1 MRVKETIIVEG
12 EHDKHKIL
20 TYFDADVLVTG
31 GFQIFK
37 DKEMQK
43 LIKTLSEKN
52 GVVIFTDSDRAGFII
67 RNFIKSV
74 APDVLHAYIPEV
86 KGKEKRKPKP
96 GAEGI
101 LGVEGM
107 NEEILKDA
115 LVKSG
120 ATIDGE
126 KAESKKSYTKSDL
139 YFCGLTGQ
147 KDSALKRREFLLKH
161 GLPQKMSA
169 NMMLEVINV
178 LGINLVENE

>member
-43 LIKTLSEKN
+43 LIKKLSEKN

-74 APDVLHAYIPEV
+74 APNVLHAYIPEIY
-86 KGKEKRKPKP
+86 GKEKRKPKP

-107 NEEILKDA
+107 DEEILKDA
-115 LVKSG
+115 LINSG
-120 ATIDGE
+120 ATLDGE
-126 KAESKKSYTKSDL
+126 KAEKKNNYTKSDL

-147 KDSALKRREFLLKH
+147 KDSAIKRREFLIKN
-161 GLPQKMSA
+161 GLPQKMST
-169 NMMLEVINV
+169 NMMLDVINT
-178 LGINLVENE
+178 LGINLD

>member
-43 LIKTLSEKN
+43 LIKTLSQKN

-74 APDVLHAYIPEV
+74 APGVLHAYIPEI

-107 NEEILKDA
+107 DEEIIKEA
-115 LVKSG
+115 LIKSG

-126 KAESKKSYTKSDL
+126 KNETKKNYTKSDL

-147 KDSALKRREFLLKH
+147 KDSAIKRREFLIKH
-161 GLPQKMSA
+161 SLPQKMST
-169 NMMLEVINV
+169 NMMLDVINT
-178 LGINLVENE
+178 LGIELDE